1 MNRAK
6 ISRIVPYCV
15 LMMASVPA
23 FAQIDLSGSWQAINH
38 EDSMERGGGPYLV
51 DYAGL
56 PFNENGRARALSYS
70 QSQLS
75 MPERICA
82 FYTQFHMLLGPFGLK
97 IWNETEPLN
106 GRTIA
111 WKIGAWEDKD
121 TTTIWMDGR
130 AHPSKNAPHEKAG
143 FTTGEWEG
151 DVLTTY
157 TTHMPAGYIRRN
169 GSPSSDQATMTLHFF
184 RHGDMLTLAGLL
196 EDPVNLA
203 EPYIITRSYSLSLNT
218 ITPAAAPCLVGDEGP
233 QQGVVPHYLP
243 EKNPFIDELSKLYGI
258 PPEAALGGAET
269 MYPDFRKKI
278 KDKFKMPAKCT
289 LNCGGPRGG
298 GGGGGGGRG
307 AAGDAPPP
315 PPPQ

>member
-1 MNRAK
+1 MNRTH
-6 ISRIVPYCV
+6 IIRIIQSCI
-15 LMMASVPA
+15 LTAAAVPA
-23 FAQIDLSGSWQAINH
+23 FAQIDLSGSWQSINH
-38 EDSMERGGGPYLV
+38 EDALERGGGPYTV

-56 PFNENGRARALSYS
+56 PFTENGRARALSYS

-130 AHPSKNAPHEKAG
+130 PHPSKYAPHEKAG
-143 FTTGEWEG
+143 FTTGEWDG
-151 DVLTTY
+151 DTLTTY

-184 RHGDMLTLAGLL
+184 RHGDLLTMVGIL
-196 EDPVNLA
+196 EDPVNLS
-203 EPYIITRSYSLSLNT
+203 EPYIISRSYQSSTNMGPT
-218 ITPAAAPCLVGDEGP
+218 AAAPCIVGDEGP
-233 QQGVVPHYLP
+233 KEGEVPHFAP
-243 EKNPFIDELSKLYGI
+243 GKNPNVDELTKLYGI

-278 KDKFKMPAKCT
+278 KDKFVLPPKCT
-289 LNCGGPRGG
+289 ENCGGPRGG
-298 GGGGGGGRG
+298 GGA
-307 AAGDAPPP
+307 AAGGPGAAPPP
-315 PPPQ
+315 PPPPR